1 MAACRE
7 RRAVYPICGKA
18 EMRGKLM
25 PAWTILVIVSVSLL
39 AGAGVF
45 GLERLVPARRREL
58 HNDVVGF
65 VYAVVGV
72 AYAVL
77 LGLVVIAA
85 WNTLDEAK
93 ANTYTESDALVQL
106 AWYGHT
112 LPQPQQ
118 AEVEHLAKEYTTLVI
133 NTEWPELA
141 HQESSQQ
148 AWSVYFQLRDLV
160 QSQQPTTPS
169 AVARYQEAIDAA
181 SQLGNTR
188 RERIEQAAEGIPSL
202 LWGALV
208 IGAIVTVG
216 FAYFFGM
223 KSKVAHAIVLFSL
236 SLIFSCL
243 LLVVIELN
251 YPFGGIVRVTP
262 EAFKLALELM
272 QQAS

>member
-1 MAACRE
+1 
-7 RRAVYPICGKA
+7 
-18 EMRGKLM
+18 M
-25 PAWTILVIVSVSLL
+25 PAWSILVIVSVSLL

-45 GLERLVPARRREL
+45 GLERLVPASRREL

-118 AEVEHLAKEYTTLVI
+118 AEVERLAKEYTTLVI